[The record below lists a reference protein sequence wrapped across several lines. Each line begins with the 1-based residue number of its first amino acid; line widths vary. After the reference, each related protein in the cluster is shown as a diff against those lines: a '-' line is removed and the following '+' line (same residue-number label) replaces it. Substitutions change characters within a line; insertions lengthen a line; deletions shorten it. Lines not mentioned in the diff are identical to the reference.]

1 MGVEAWKRD
10 AEGQLRYSIMIGM
23 IVFETA
29 FQCSDVLE
37 AVIRDDHIHREA
49 NDNVHA
55 AGM

>member
-1 MGVEAWKRD
+1 
-10 AEGQLRYSIMIGM
+10 MIGM